1 MKQRWM
7 RLWALLLTLALFAVA
22 CGSSSDGEEVA
33 TDDSV
38 EQADDDPAEDPADDP
53 ADEPEDEPAD
63 DPADEPDEEPAESVD
78 GPELLLGTLL
88 PETGPL
94 AVLGAGMVPAAQ
106 LAVAD
111 MNAAGANITL
121 LTGDSG
127 TDADI
132 ANATV
137 DGHLAEGVQGIVGAA
152 SSGTSSSVIDKV
164 TGAQVAQCS
173 PSNTAA
179 GLGTSGDDGF
189 YFRTA
194 PSDDLQAPTLANL
207 VLDDGF
213 ANVAIVSRADEYGVG
228 FNQFFIPAFEDGGG
242 TVTYSE
248 TYAPETESFDDVVAD
263 VVASGPDAVV
273 VVAFDEGF
281 QIVIDMIAAG
291 VGPDA
296 IQIYITDGF
305 ATENFGAGIDP
316 DNPSIGAGVR
326 GTQPSSAPASGA
338 SFFPAAFE
346 AATPPD
352 TPAIFAAHSYDC
364 AIIFGLAA
372 LQAGSGVAADWA
384 PLVVDV
390 TRDGT
395 VCNTY
400 ADCAAL
406 IAAGEDIDYDGAA
419 GPLNFLDVGEPGA
432 GTYDIYEMNADG
444 VQEVLE
450 QIDVGSDA
458 APAAAPAESV
468 DGPELLLGTL
478 LPETGPLAVLGAGMV
493 PAAQLAV
500 ADMNAA
506 GANITLL
513 TGDSGTD
520 ADIANATVDGHLAE
534 GVQGIV
540 GAASS
545 GTSSSVIDKV
555 TGAQVAQCSP
565 SNTAAGLGTSGDDG
579 FYFRT
584 APSDDLQAPTLANL
598 VLDDGFAN
606 VAIVSRADEYGVG
619 FNQFFIPAFEDGGG
633 TVTYSETYAPETE
646 SFDDVVADVVA
657 SGPDAVVVV
666 AFDEGFQ
673 IVIDMIAAG
682 VGPDAIQIYI
692 TDGFAT
698 ENFGAGIDPDNPSIG
713 AGVRGTQPSSAPA
726 SGASFFPAAFEAA
739 TPPDTPAI
747 FAAHSYDCAI
757 IFGLAALQAGSGVA
771 ADWAPLVVDVTR
783 DGTVCNTYADC
794 AALIAAG
801 EDIDYDGAAGPLNF
815 LDVGEP
821 GAGTYDIYEMNAD
834 GVQEVL
840 EQIDVG

>member
-7 RLWALLLTLALFAVA
+7 RVLALLLAMSLFAVA
-22 CGSSSDGEEVA
+22 CGS
-33 TDDSV
+33 
-38 EQADDDPAEDPADDP
+38 DDDPVADDP
-53 ADEPEDEPAD
+53 VDEPAD
-63 DPADEPDEEPAESVD
+63 TADEPADEPDEPADEPADEPDEPADEPADEPDEPADEPADVAA

-94 AVLGAGMVPAAQ
+94 AVLGAGMVPSVQ

-121 LTGDSG
+121 STGDSG

-152 SSGTSSSVIDKV
+152 SSGTSSSVLDKV

-228 FNQFFIPAFEDGGG
+228 FNQFFVPAFEDGGG

-305 ATENFGAGIDP
+305 ATEKFGESIDP
-316 DNPSIGAGVR
+316 ENPSIGAGVR

-338 SFFPAAFE
+338 AFFPAAF
-346 AATPPD
+346 AAAAPD

-372 LQAGSGVAADWA
+372 LQADSGVAADWA

-400 ADCAAL
+400 ADCAGL
-406 IAAGEDIDYDGAA
+406 IAAGEDIDYDGAS
-419 GPLNFLDVGEPGA
+419 GQLNFLDVGEPGS

-444 VQEVLE
+444 VLEVLE
-450 QIDVGSDA
+450 QVSIGSDA
-458 APAAAPAESV
+458 PTAAPPA
-468 DGPELLLGTL
+468 GPELLLGTL

-493 PAAQLAV
+493 PSVQLAV

-506 GANITLL
+506 GANITLS

-545 GTSSSVIDKV
+545 GTSSSVLDKV

-619 FNQFFIPAFEDGGG
+619 FNQFFVPAFEDGGG

-698 ENFGAGIDPDNPSIG
+698 EKFGESIDPENPSIG

-726 SGASFFPAAFEAA
+726 SGAAFFPAAFAA
-739 TPPDTPAI
+739 AAPDTPAI

-757 IFGLAALQAGSGVA
+757 IFGLAALQADSGVA

-794 AALIAAG
+794 AGLIAAG
-801 EDIDYDGAAGPLNF
+801 EDIDYDGASGQLNF

-821 GAGTYDIYEMNAD
+821 GSGTYDIYEMNAD
-834 GVQEVL
+834 GVLEVL
-840 EQIDVG
+840 EQVSIS

>member
-1 MKQRWM
+1 MI
-7 RLWALLLTLALFAVA
+7 AAA
-22 CGSSSDGEEVA
+22 CGG
-33 TDDSV
+33 DD
-38 EQADDDPAEDPADDP
+38 DDDPVADGDDATEPAEEP
-53 ADEPEDEPAD
+53 ADEPSDEPAD
-63 DPADEPDEEPAESVD
+63 EPAGDFPE
-78 GPELLLGTLL
+78 GPELSLGTLL

-94 AVLGAGMVPAAQ
+94 AILGAGMVPSVQ
-106 LAVAD
+106 LAVED
-111 MNAAGANITL
+111 MNAAGANISL
-121 LTGDSG
+121 ETGDSG
-127 TDADI
+127 TDPDI

-137 DGHLAEGVQGIVGAA
+137 DSHLAAGVQGIIGAA
-152 SSGTSSSVIDKV
+152 SSGTSASVIDKV

-273 VVAFDEGF
+273 IVAFEEGF

-305 ATENFGAGIDP
+305 ATEQFGASIDP
-316 DNPSIGAGVR
+316 DNPAVGAGVR

-338 SFFPAAFE
+338 PFFPDAFAA
-346 AATPPD
+346 AAPD

-384 PLVVDV
+384 PLVADI
-390 TRDGT
+390 TRGGT

-400 ADCAAL
+400 AECATL
-406 IAAGEDIDYDGAA
+406 IAAGEDIDYNGAA
-419 GPLNFLDVGEPGA
+419 GPLDFLDVGEPGA
-432 GTYDIYEMNADG
+432 GTYDIYQIDG
-444 VQEVLE
+444 DGILEVLE
-450 QIDVGSDA
+450 QIDVSGGS
-458 APAAAPAESV
+458 APAAGGDDEEEAAGPPA
-468 DGPELLLGTL
+468 GPELSLGTL
-478 LPETGPLAVLGAGMV
+478 LPETGPLAILGAGMV
-493 PAAQLAV
+493 PSVQLAV
-500 ADMNAA
+500 EDMNAA
-506 GANITLL
+506 GANISLE

-520 ADIANATVDGHLAE
+520 PDIANATVDSHLAA
-534 GVQGIV
+534 GVQGII

-545 GTSSSVIDKV
+545 GTSASVIDKV

-657 SGPDAVVVV
+657 SGPDAVVIV
-666 AFDEGFQ
+666 AFEEGFQ

-698 ENFGAGIDPDNPSIG
+698 EQFGASIDPDNPAVG

-726 SGASFFPAAFEAA
+726 SGAPFFPDAFAAAA
-739 TPPDTPAI
+739 PDTPAI

-771 ADWAPLVVDVTR
+771 ADWAPLVADITR
-783 DGTVCNTYADC
+783 GGTVCNTYAEC
-794 AALIAAG
+794 ATLIAAG
-801 EDIDYDGAAGPLNF
+801 EDIDYNGAAGPLDF

-821 GAGTYDIYEMNAD
+821 GAGTYDIYQID
-834 GVQEVL
+834 GDGILEVL

>member
-1 MKQRWM
+1 MKQSWTRV
-7 RLWALLLTLALFAVA
+7 LALLLALALFAVA
-22 CGSSSDGEEVA
+22 CGSDEVE
-33 TDDSV
+33 V
-38 EQADDDPAEDPADDP
+38 AEDPVDEPDDTTETVDEP
-53 ADEPEDEPAD
+53 DDEPEPEATEEPDDEPEPEATEEPVD
-63 DPADEPDEEPAESVD
+63 EPDEADEPDADAPA

-281 QIVIDMIAAG
+281 QILIDMIAAG

-338 SFFPAAFE
+338 AFFPDAFKAA
-346 AATPPD
+346 APAD

-406 IAAGEDIDYDGAA
+406 IADGEDIDYDGAA
-419 GPLNFLDVGEPGA
+419 GPLNFLDVGEPGS
-432 GTYDIYEMNADG
+432 GTYDIYQMDADG

-450 QIDVGSDA
+450 QIDVS
-458 APAAAPAESV
+458 
-468 DGPELLLGTL
+468 
-478 LPETGPLAVLGAGMV
+478 
-493 PAAQLAV
+493 
-500 ADMNAA
+500 
-506 GANITLL
+506 
-513 TGDSGTD
+513 
-520 ADIANATVDGHLAE
+520 
-534 GVQGIV
+534 
-540 GAASS
+540 
-545 GTSSSVIDKV
+545 
-555 TGAQVAQCSP
+555 
-565 SNTAAGLGTSGDDG
+565 
-579 FYFRT
+579 
-584 APSDDLQAPTLANL
+584 
-598 VLDDGFAN
+598 
-606 VAIVSRADEYGVG
+606 
-619 FNQFFIPAFEDGGG
+619 
-633 TVTYSETYAPETE
+633 
-646 SFDDVVADVVA
+646 
-657 SGPDAVVVV
+657 
-666 AFDEGFQ
+666 
-673 IVIDMIAAG
+673 
-682 VGPDAIQIYI
+682 
-692 TDGFAT
+692 
-698 ENFGAGIDPDNPSIG
+698 
-713 AGVRGTQPSSAPA
+713 
-726 SGASFFPAAFEAA
+726 
-739 TPPDTPAI
+739 
-747 FAAHSYDCAI
+747 
-757 IFGLAALQAGSGVA
+757 
-771 ADWAPLVVDVTR
+771 
-783 DGTVCNTYADC
+783 
-794 AALIAAG
+794 
-801 EDIDYDGAAGPLNF
+801 
-815 LDVGEP
+815 
-821 GAGTYDIYEMNAD
+821 
-834 GVQEVL
+834 
-840 EQIDVG
+840 